1 MFIAPA
7 RAAAIGRPLF
17 IMRMIQVTM
26 WIVLIAIRMLRIV
39 IWMIIKNNKMTNDV
53 LFNY

>member
-17 IMRMIQVTM
+17 IVRIVIM
-26 WIVLIAIRMLRIV
+26 WMVLIAIRMLRMV